1 MTVRVSKPEFNLR
14 EKLSELDVPVG
25 NSGSQLMRADTVS
38 EAFEHIQAGR
48 KNLIINGDMRIAQRA
63 TTKNITADGM
73 YTVDRWHTVG
83 NSSMTFNVTMSQE
96 SYQNTPYMPHRKSV
110 KFRTNTAK
118 NPSGSENFIMRQ
130 KLESQDFFAASRW
143 GMDDAKWL
151 TVSFWVKSNK
161 PGIYSFQA
169 YIGASGTGTNPSLLT
184 SYTVD
189 SRDVWEYKVIHIPPV
204 GKNATAWIMNTGT
217 AWGFMMDW
225 HLSDS
230 PNDEVYPFGWGIANG
245 GAARCVRGQTN
256 ILAAVGAY
264 IEFTGVQ
271 LEVGRQ
277 ATPFEYR
284 SITEELALCQR
295 YCYRIGGLSKQY
307 QVVGNGF
314 IGQNGGTKVAK
325 VLVDLPVTMRSN
337 PSVSVVGT
345 DAFWAHTGSAF
356 SDMTC
361 HVTSNTGGIWNDASS
376 GNQIWLDFGRS
387 GGGSPDNGTA
397 TVVYTKDNNQGEILF
412 TSEL

>member
-1 MTVRVSKPEFNLR
+1 MTVRIEKSGFNLR
-14 EKLSELDVPVG
+14 EKLTELDVPVG

-48 KNLIINGDMRIAQRA
+48 KNLIINGDMRIAQRN

-73 YTVDRWHTVG
+73 YTVDRWHSVG
-83 NSSMTFNVTMSQE
+83 NSSMTFDVTMSQE

-151 TVSFWVKSNK
+151 TLSFWVKSNK

-204 GKNATAWIMNTGT
+204 GKNATAWVMNSGT

-230 PNDEVYPFGWGIANG
+230 PNDEIHPHGWSITQG

-295 YCYRIGGLSKQY
+295 YYYRHCHADSDVIGTGMSY
-307 QVVGNGF
+307 YS
-314 IGQNGGTKVAK
+314 GTAYATVHF
-325 VLVDLPVTMRSN
+325 PVTMRQTPTLESY
-337 PSVSVVGT
+337 SG
-345 DAFWAHTGSAF
+345 
-356 SDMTC
+356 
-361 HVTSNTGGIWNDASS
+361 SS
-376 GNQIWLDFGRS
+376 GAYNYRVMKHNASVYHHTIGIDANFTSQDAAVISCAAS
-387 GGGSPDNGTA
+387 GQTSGDGIIMAAHAGSPTNVA
-397 TVVYTKDNNQGEILF
+397 FNAEM
-412 TSEL
+412 